1 MSIPTPATRPSD
13 LNVTDM
19 ARLSAPANDTP
30 KTERK
35 SIRFRK
41 MFTHRPGSSSS
52 SSPATLAKAH
62 QPIDSSPLSSP
73 SVKPGFQQIGILPS
87 ERPSLGLQGKTN
99 MDGLDAE
106 NEGGLAFAKEHV
118 DEPVTT
124 NVQDKKIGDLFE
136 IAERNPSGNSSA
148 IIEFAPK
155 TIKDT
160 QQRSSLPFGSSH
172 RIADA
177 MHGMSSISQVY
188 AFSLTT

>member
-13 LNVTDM
+13 LKVTDM
-19 ARLSAPANDTP
+19 ARLSAPASDTP

-52 SSPATLAKAH
+52 SSPAKLAKAH
-62 QPIDSSPLSSP
+62 QSVDSSPLSSP
-73 SVKPGFQQIGILPS
+73 SVKPGFQQIGLLPS
-87 ERPSLGLQGKTN
+87 ERPSLGSQGNTD
-99 MDGLDAE
+99 MDDLDAD
-106 NEGGLAFAKEHV
+106 NEGGLAFTKEHV

-124 NVQDKKIGDLFE
+124 AVQDKKIEGRFK
-136 IAERNPSGNSSA
+136 IAEQNPSGNSSA
-148 IIEFAPK
+148 IIEFVPK

-160 QQRSSLPFGSSH
+160 QQCSSLPFGSSY

-177 MHGMSSISQVY
+177 MHGMSLISQVY
-188 AFSLTT
+188 AISLTT